1 MKKIFSFILLAFTGI
16 VSVLG
21 LSKKEKINPEQDA
34 IRFPEMNEVAIVEDY
49 ELAAYHNQ
57 A

>member
-1 MKKIFSFILLAFTGI
+1 MKKIFGFILLAFTGI

-21 LSKKEKINPEQDA
+21 LSKKEKNNPEQDA

>member
-1 MKKIFSFILLAFTGI
+1 MKKIFSFIILASTGI

-21 LSKKEKINPEQDA
+21 LSKKEKNNPEQDA
-34 IRFPEMNEVAIVEDY
+34 IRFPDMNEVAIVEDY

>member
-1 MKKIFSFILLAFTGI
+1 MKKIFKLFILAFTSLI
-16 VSVLG
+16 SLIG
-21 LSKKEKINPEQDA
+21 LSKKEKESLDQDA
-34 IRFPEMNEVAIVEDY
+34 IRLPEMNESAIVEDY

>member
-21 LSKKEKINPEQDA
+21 FSKKEKNNPEHDA

>member
-1 MKKIFSFILLAFTGI
+1 MKRIFNFIILAFTGI
-16 VSVLG
+16 VSVFG
-21 LSKKEKINPEQDA
+21 LSKKEKNNPEQDA
-34 IRFPEMNEVAIVEDY
+34 IRFPDMNEVAIVEDY

>member
-1 MKKIFSFILLAFTGI
+1 MKRFFKFILLAFAGLI
-16 VSVLG
+16 SFLG
-21 LSKKEKINPEQDA
+21 MSKKDKNNTEQDA
-34 IRFPEMNEVAIVEDY
+34 IRLPEINEIAVVEDY

>member
-1 MKKIFSFILLAFTGI
+1 MLAFAGLI
-16 VSVLG
+16 SFLG
-21 LSKKEKINPEQDA
+21 MSKKDKNNTEQDA
-34 IRFPEMNEVAIVEDY
+34 IRLHEINEIAVVDDY